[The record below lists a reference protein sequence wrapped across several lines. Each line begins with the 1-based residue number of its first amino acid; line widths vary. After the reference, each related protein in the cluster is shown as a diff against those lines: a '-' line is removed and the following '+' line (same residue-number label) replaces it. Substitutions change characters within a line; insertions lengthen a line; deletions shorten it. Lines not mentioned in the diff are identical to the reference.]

1 MAAVPESDLPESL
14 RGKPVPPSDSP
25 FQVPPEVQKQRDAES
40 IRTLQREY
48 LQAAQRLQDNP
59 NDVNAR
65 EDVKALTRELAA
77 KGGQI
82 PTGGQLPPEPPAA
95 PPAAA
100 PAASSPMAEAAK
112 QALGEAS
119 AQTGIS
125 PGGLAGGALGGAL
138 GVLEQRNLVRPVTM
152 MGNALS
158 AAQEAMRPP
167 VAPPAAPVGGPAG
180 PVGPLSE
187 GLTSGEKWAAKTGYG
202 TGAGTVQDVSSRYQ
216 RSAGRGPVSS
226 AMSKTWGVP
235 QAGESPQLA
244 QRLIDRANAAELLR
258 NAPKPS
264 GLDQVTQ
271 MFRTMAEGSPRAMS
285 AVGAVAKSLPIA
297 SYPLAGY
304 SIGSD
309 VEDIQRQL
317 AGKSPDYAD
326 IVLKGL
332 GALGTGMSLHP
343 ATAPVGIP
351 LAVGSPMV
359 AAARRKIMAEPTP
372 PEPTYEELVQ
382 ATRPSFRMPR
392 P

>member
-25 FQVPPEVQKQRDAES
+25 FQVPPEVQKQRDEAA
-40 IRTLQREY
+40 IRILQKEY
-48 LQAAQRLQDNP
+48 LQAAQKLQDNP

-65 EDVKALTRELAA
+65 ENVKELAKELAA

-82 PTGGQLPPEPPAA
+82 PTGMEPPPEPTP
-95 PPAAA
+95 AA

-152 MGNALS
+152 IGNALS

-187 GLTSGEKWAAKTGYG
+187 GLTSGEKWAAKTGFG

-216 RSAGRGPVSS
+216 RAAGQGPVSS

-235 QAGESPQLA
+235 QPGESPQLA

-271 MFRTMAEGSPRAMS
+271 MFRSMAEQSPRAMS
-285 AVGAVAKSLPIA
+285 AAGAMARALPVV

-309 VEDIQRQL
+309 VGDIQQQL

-332 GALGTGMSLHP
+332 GALGTGMSLYP

-382 ATRPSFRMPR
+382 ATRPSFRISR